1 MQIGGGASIGGKI
14 LSSDERQI
22 ALSVL
27 ERLRD
32 DLFKRP
38 RLRDGKPLTS
48 ASAIREYLT
57 EQIDDIRSNGN
68 PTPKASANGAISCA
82 HANRSNSSG

>member
-1 MQIGGGASIGGKI
+1 MVEKSSV
-14 LSSDERQI
+14 LSHDERQI

-48 ASAIREYLT
+48 ASNIREYLT
-57 EQIDDIRSNGN
+57 EQIDYIRSNG
-68 PTPKASANGAISCA
+68 KVKQEA
-82 HANRSNSSG
+82 